1 MKRNEAPTDRM
12 FHVLVIGGMAL
23 VACGGA
29 EVAHPTPDAATV
41 DGSGEEAFA
50 SETDAAVVDASVSV
64 DAAPDPAD
72 ASLTIVP
79 TDSADAAVSD
89 EPYIFPIEAPR

>member
-1 MKRNEAPTDRM
+1 M
-12 FHVLVIGGMAL
+12 FHVLVIGGIAL

-29 EVAHPTPDAATV
+29 EVARPIPDVATA
-41 DGSGEEAFA
+41 DGSGDEAFP

-64 DAAPDPAD
+64 DAAPDSAD
-72 ASLTIVP
+72 ASLTIAP

-89 EPYIFPIEAPR
+89 EPYIFPIESPR